1 MAPTGQELID
11 LAWQQQGFEPKDL
24 AATLANVTIVFL
36 VLSSIVVGLRLWSRG
51 WIFRDTQIWGW
62 DDTLAI
68 LSFGT
73 YIPSG
78 VFVILCTRYGLGT
91 PDAEI
96 DDLLKAR
103 AALYLGYWQM
113 HYAASTNLVKA
124 GIAVALLR
132 LTTAQRLYRYIIY
145 CILLS
150 APIFTVA
157 VIILLV
163 TTCRPL
169 GAQWDLALGPCTVHN
184 LMAYLSYLFT
194 VFTVILDWA
203 CAIIPYLLL
212 RNLEMRP
219 RVKISLI
226 VILAFGSLAGVCAII
241 RLPYLK
247 YYLIEEDQLYG
258 DSPDHFANIILWSTV
273 ENGIGIIA
281 ASLPPIRKLFRYY
294 GTTQEKSHPV
304 ERAGAIE
311 TIGGT
316 PLTKNNVSTQLKNLS
331 PRGTK
336 RSKGSGPWNRLDGDS
351 SSRESIMVS
360 TGSEAQ

>member
-1 MAPTGQELID
+1 MAPRSLTGQELID
-11 LAWQQQGFEPKDL
+11 LAWEQHSFQPRGL
-24 AATLANVTIVFL
+24 AASLTNITIAFL
-36 VLSSIVVGLRLWSRG
+36 VLSAVVVVLRLWSRA
-51 WIFRDTQIWGW
+51 WLFRESKIWGW
-62 DDTLAI
+62 DDTLAM
-68 LSFGT
+68 LSFAT
-73 YIPSG
+73 FVPSC
-78 VFVILCTRYGLGT
+78 VFVILAARYGLGT
-91 PDAEI
+91 PDAEL

-103 AALYLGYWQM
+103 AALYMGYWQM

-132 LTTAQRLYRYIIY
+132 LTTTRRLYRYIILA
-145 CILLS
+145 ILTS

-157 VIILLV
+157 VVILLV

-212 RNLEMRP
+212 RNLEMRQ

-226 VILAFGSLAGVCAII
+226 AILTFGSFAGVCAII

-247 YYLIEEDQLYG
+247 YYLIEEDQLY
-258 DSPDHFANIILWSTV
+258 HFANIILWSTV

-294 GTTQEKSHPV
+294 GTTQEKSYPV
-304 ERAGAIE
+304 VRAGAIE

-316 PLTKNNVSTQLKNLS
+316 PLTKNPVSTQLRNLS
-331 PRGTK
+331 PRSTR
-336 RSKGSGPWNRLDGDS
+336 RSELESEGSGPWNRLEDDS
-351 SSRESIMVS
+351 SSRENIIH
-360 TGSEAQ
+360 EHQY